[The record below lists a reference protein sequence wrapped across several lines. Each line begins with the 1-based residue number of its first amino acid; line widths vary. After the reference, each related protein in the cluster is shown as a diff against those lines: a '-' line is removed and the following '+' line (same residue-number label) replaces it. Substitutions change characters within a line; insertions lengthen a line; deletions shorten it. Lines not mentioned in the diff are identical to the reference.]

1 MSNEYIH
8 WSKDSVD
15 GFFVS
20 ITGNVNAD
28 GTGGWRGNPVSP
40 NFIWTVGSHRFDIG
54 TRGPGNYVYDSEAFQ
69 ATRLYTPDALCN
81 VQWLSNTTNINIS
94 SHPLPWYLP
103 SSQPLWHLS
112 PGASLPTGWKALYV
126 LTFTRAANVADLS
139 TWRYT
144 IDIEVNC
151 P

>member
-28 GTGGWRGNPVSP
+28 GTGGWKGNPVSP
-40 NFIWTVGSHRFDIG
+40 NFIWSVGSHPFDIG
-54 TRGPGNYVYDSEAFQ
+54 TRGPGNYVYNSEAFQ
-69 ATRLYTPDALCN
+69 ATRLYTPSALCN
-81 VQWLSNTTNINIS
+81 IQFLSFCANKS
-94 SHPLPWYLP
+94 APSLPWFP
-103 SSQPLWHLS
+103 GTPQHLWHVN
-112 PGASLPTGWKALYV
+112 PGTNPPIGWKANYI
-126 LTFTRAANVADLS
+126 LTFTWASNIADLS
-139 TWRYT
+139 TWRYN